1 MRSILIDVQNVHS
14 HLINTL
20 LLEYLTLNEMEAK
33 FKANEIIPVLPMS
46 QNGIIIQNGE
56 LKKFA

>member
-1 MRSILIDVQNVHS
+1 MHALNSEGFYNNKRIHS
-14 HLINTL
+14 S
-20 LLEYLTLNEMEAK
+20 LEYLTPNEMEAK

-46 QNGIIIQNGE
+46 QNGIIMQNGE